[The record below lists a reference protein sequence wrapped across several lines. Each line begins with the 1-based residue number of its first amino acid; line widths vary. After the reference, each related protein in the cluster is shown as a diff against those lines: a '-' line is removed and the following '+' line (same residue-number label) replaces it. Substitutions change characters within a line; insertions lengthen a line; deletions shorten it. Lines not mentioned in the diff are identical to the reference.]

1 MEISQQELDRLIQQV
16 RELTA
21 RVHQLEQFI
30 GTPDVV
36 KAAGEPLPSPIHQ
49 SAQIVP
55 GQANRQPATSLSAPA
70 GSPSSAATGNPKTI
84 DLEARIGSHWLNR
97 IGIAAVL
104 VGVSF
109 FLKYAFENNWIGPA
123 GRIVIGLIAGIAVV
137 LWSERFRQRGYEIF
151 SCSLKAV
158 GIGVLYLS
166 LWAAFQVYHL
176 LPSGIVF
183 AGMVVITAI
192 TSALAVV
199 QDAEILAI
207 FALTGGFATPVLL
220 STGENREVALFSYLA
235 VLNLAM
241 LALTAA
247 KPWRRIS
254 LLSFIGTIILYVSW
268 YAEFYNR
275 TQLATTLVFA
285 GVFFAIFAASP
296 FFLLKRGASSS
307 LAMALAFANGVTF
320 FLQAYVMIYEVSANQ
335 MAWFSLLLATLY
347 LLLVRVRTG
356 AEAAAENNLRLL
368 HLALAIGLITVA
380 IPIRLEAHAITV
392 GWFVESAALLW
403 VGGRLKSDLL
413 NVFAVSALSLGVARL
428 LFLDNFEPAQLV
440 FNTRMFVYAVAVVVL
455 GFTAYQ
461 CSRRG
466 NENWRTVSAIVIVA
480 LNVIALRA
488 LSLEVADYYSQ
499 RMPLTPQNVWRPEA
513 LLQRR
518 GVLIARDFTYSAL
531 WMAYGAMLMLIGFWR
546 ASAFVR
552 WQALV
557 LIALTTVKV
566 FAYDTSQL
574 DRIYR
579 ILSFIVLGIL
589 LLAISFAYQRNW
601 LKLPSRKAA

>member
-1 MEISQQELDRLIQQV
+1 
-16 RELTA
+16 
-21 RVHQLEQFI
+21 
-30 GTPDVV
+30 
-36 KAAGEPLPSPIHQ
+36 
-49 SAQIVP
+49 
-55 GQANRQPATSLSAPA
+55 
-70 GSPSSAATGNPKTI
+70 
-84 DLEARIGSHWLNR
+84 
-97 IGIAAVL
+97 
-104 VGVSF
+104 
-109 FLKYAFENNWIGPA
+109 
-123 GRIVIGLIAGIAVV
+123 
-137 LWSERFRQRGYEIF
+137 
-151 SCSLKAV
+151 
-158 GIGVLYLS
+158 
-166 LWAAFQVYHL
+166 
-176 LPSGIVF
+176 
-183 AGMVVITAI
+183 
-192 TSALAVV
+192 
-199 QDAEILAI
+199 
-207 FALTGGFATPVLL
+207 
-220 STGENREVALFSYLA
+220 
-235 VLNLAM
+235 
-241 LALTAA
+241 
-247 KPWRRIS
+247 
-254 LLSFIGTIILYVSW
+254 
-268 YAEFYNR
+268 
-275 TQLATTLVFA
+275 
-285 GVFFAIFAASP
+285 
-296 FFLLKRGASSS
+296 
-307 LAMALAFANGVTF
+307 
-320 FLQAYVMIYEVSANQ
+320 
-335 MAWFSLLLATLY
+335 
-347 LLLVRVRTG
+347 
-356 AEAAAENNLRLL
+356 LL